1 MQIKWLIGNKKLLYL
16 AKIDC
21 IILDSLSRGTSLFS
35 MKAICE
41 GQAVYAFQVQAVCLQ
56 YVFLNKGLKKE
67 GFCMNLKRI
76 LSATRYMK
84 VKRMEITEILGRI
97 WLFSANKIKS
107 SESVSKQPTHLNS
120 SSNSTHH
127 CGRN

>member
-1 MQIKWLIGNKKLLYL
+1 
-16 AKIDC
+16 
-21 IILDSLSRGTSLFS
+21 
-35 MKAICE
+35 
-41 GQAVYAFQVQAVCLQ
+41 
-56 YVFLNKGLKKE
+56 
-67 GFCMNLKRI
+67 MNLKRI